1 MSQVSFEE
9 KLRKRARG
17 ATGDESIVD
26 VAEMHPRGFAAA
38 AGAGAGAGSIAGD
51 SLTDSSVGSALGGMG
66 GAAAGMA
73 ASAAARDLP
82 LRVCVAVSVD
92 AIYLLEIGDK
102 VGYDNLQLFAT
113 LNRGNTEVEIHG
125 RVFNRTVTLTDTAS
139 DHVYE
144 LEAPRLGPFKSK
156 DLIRLLEA
164 DGSQEEVD
172 VENTE

>member
-1 MSQVSFEE
+1 MSFEE
-9 KLRKRARG
+9 KLRERART
-17 ATGDESIVD
+17 ATDDASIVD

-38 AGAGAGAGSIAGD
+38 AGAGAGAGSLAGD

-82 LRVCVAVSVD
+82 LRVCVAVSAD

-113 LNRGNTEVEIHG
+113 LDRGAADIEIHG
-125 RVFNRTVTLTDTAS
+125 RVFNRTVTLTDTS
-139 DHVYE
+139 NDHVYE
-144 LEAPRLGPFKSK
+144 LEAPRFGPFKSK

-164 DGSQEEVD
+164 DESVVRADAEDAE
-172 VENTE
+172 